1 MSQHGGDEE
10 EHHALTRMGA
20 ALTILST
27 TIGGGI
33 VALPSAFYQ
42 TGLILG
48 PALIVLMAF

>member
-1 MSQHGGDEE
+1 MSEHADEEE
-10 EHHALTRMGA
+10 EHHALTRTGA

-48 PALIVLMAF
+48 PLLIVVMAF